1 MEKTIRIG
9 LYLTALVGLVDSI
22 YLTWVK
28 VGRSTPLLCAPGGG
42 CDVVN
47 SSPYSEFMGIPIA
60 ILGAGLYLVLL
71 ALVYL
76 ESRNSNWKSMILYLL
91 FGLSFTGVLYS
102 VYLTYLELAVIH
114 AVCPYCVVSA
124 IAITLFWIITVF
136 RLVKFQTTD
145 EIYQSGGE

>member
-76 ESRNSNWKSMILYLL
+76 ESRNSNWNSMILYLL